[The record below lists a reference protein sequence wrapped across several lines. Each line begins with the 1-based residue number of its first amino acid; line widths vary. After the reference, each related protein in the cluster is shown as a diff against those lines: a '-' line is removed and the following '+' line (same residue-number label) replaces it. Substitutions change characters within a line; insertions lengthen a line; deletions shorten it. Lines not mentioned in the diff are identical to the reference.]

1 MSINTESHSKHFI
14 KSSRTEYQVAVIGA
28 GPIGLLYAC
37 WLKQARPQLQVVVL
51 ERESKPKFKIGEST
65 LSGFCKALRSVGIS
79 QAALELLFFPKNGL
93 GFFHL
98 DESIGNVTEA
108 PEYILETFDE
118 TFQVERRLL
127 DGLLIANARRLG
139 VEVIQGARV
148 DLADSQLSTRGNK
161 IVYRY
166 QQQKYELRS
175 QLLVDASGPAS
186 AIARHLGLYNK
197 EDVNFQSNAV
207 WGYFKNLNRLGDRQ
221 NWSNVAQF
229 NRDEYT
235 QHFCFRE
242 GWMWYIPLIS
252 WENAPDIQS
261 ESILNR
267 FLGSE
272 AQLPTKEELAALHG
286 CPEEDVVSIG
296 MVLRQDR
303 DPKFIQGRQVAF
315 DYYANKY
322 PAIEQ
327 MLDGA
332 ELISDLYGTQQPL
345 RARANIRG
353 YAEQI
358 TGDGWLSIG
367 EAAFFVDPLIS
378 PGLTGGVAT
387 AYFAA
392 QSTLKAIDRNDFSR
406 QTFADYESF
415 ARKLYEALERDNQL
429 VYMSFNHPE
438 AIELIQRFQEIDAR
452 RHFNQHIM
460 SDYSLADTNV
470 WGILNPIYQSLQ
482 KQLWQ
487 IMRQAEIAVGD
498 RKTVEEQST
507 KDYEFM
513 VEQIQAYLSNYLD
526 NHLELT
532 PYIIQNEATEK
543 LNTELAHIV

>member
-1 MSINTESHSKHFI
+1 MSTKTKAHKSQSNKRSK
-14 KSSRTEYQVAVIGA
+14 SEYQVAVIGA
-28 GPIGLLYAC
+28 GPQGILYAS
-37 WLKQARPQLQVVVL
+37 WLKLARPHLQVVVL
-51 ERESKPKFKIGEST
+51 EREEKPKFKIGEST
-65 LSGFCKALRSVGIS
+65 LSGFCKALNSVGIS
-79 QAALELLFFPKNGL
+79 QEVLELLFFPKNGL

-98 DESIGNVTEA
+98 EESIKNITEA

-148 DLADSQLSTRGNK
+148 DLADSQLSDRGNK
-161 IVYRY
+161 IVYCY
-166 QQQKYELRS
+166 QQRKYSLQSR
-175 QLLVDASGPAS
+175 LLVDASGPAS
-186 AIARHLGLYNK
+186 VIAKHFGFYNK
-197 EDVNFQSNAV
+197 EAVDFQSNAV
-207 WGYFKNLNRLGDRQ
+207 WGYFKNLHRLGNRQ
-221 NWSNVAQF
+221 NWSNTAQF

-252 WENAPDIQS
+252 WENAPAIQS
-261 ESILNR
+261 ESMLNR
-267 FLGSE
+267 FLGSKAE
-272 AQLPTKEELAALHG
+272 LPNPEELAALHG
-286 CPEEDVVSIG
+286 CAEEDVVSVG

-303 DPKFIQGRQVAF
+303 DTKFTQGRQVAF
-315 DYYANKY
+315 DHYANKY
-322 PAIEQ
+322 PAIKQ

-332 ELISDLYGTQQPL
+332 ELLSDLYGTQQPL

-358 TGDGWLSIG
+358 VGDGWLSIG

-378 PGLTGGVAT
+378 PGLTGGAAT

-392 QSTLKAIDRNDFSR
+392 QSTLKAIDNGNFSR
-406 QTFADYESF
+406 QAFADYESF

-429 VYMSFNHPE
+429 VYMSFNHPQ

-452 RHFNQHIM
+452 RHFNQHM
-460 SDYSLADTNV
+460 NLDYSLADTNV

-487 IMRQAEIAVGD
+487 IMRQAEMTVGQH
-498 RKTVEEQST
+498 KPVEEQSRQ
-507 KDYEFM
+507 DYEFM
-513 VEQIQAYLSNYLD
+513 VKQIQVYLSSYLD

-532 PYIIQNEATEK
+532 PYITQNQAAEKLATE
-543 LNTELAHIV
+543 LVGV

>member
-1 MSINTESHSKHFI
+1 MTIKTESKDNHYG
-14 KSSRTEYQVAVIGA
+14 KSSRNEYQVTVIGA
-28 GPIGLLYAC
+28 GPIGILYAS

-51 ERESKPKFKIGEST
+51 EREEKPKFKIGEST

-79 QAALELLFFPKNGL
+79 QEALQLLFFPKNGL

-98 DESIGNVTEA
+98 DESIENVTEA

-148 DLADSQLSTRGNK
+148 DLSHSQLSDRGNK

-166 QQQKYELRS
+166 QQQKYQLKS

-186 AIARHLGLYNK
+186 VIAKHLGLYNK
-197 EDVNFQSNAV
+197 EDLNFQSNAV
-207 WGYFKNLNRLGDRQ
+207 WGYFKNLHRLGDRQ
-221 NWSNVAQF
+221 DWSNVAQF

-252 WENAPDIQS
+252 WENVPDAQRDS
-261 ESILNR
+261 MLDC
-267 FLGSE
+267 FLGSKAE
-272 AQLPTKEELAALHG
+272 LPTKEELAILHG
-286 CPEEDVVSIG
+286 CPEEDIVSIG

-303 DPKFIQGRQVAF
+303 DSQFPQGRQVAF

-322 PAIEQ
+322 PAIRQ

-353 YAEQI
+353 YAEQMV
-358 TGDGWLSIG
+358 GDGWLSIG

-392 QSTLKAIDRNDFSR
+392 QSTLKAIDNNNFSR
-406 QTFADYESF
+406 QAFADYQSF
-415 ARKLYEALERDNQL
+415 ARKLYQALERDNHL
-429 VYMSFNHPE
+429 VYMSFNHPQ

-452 RHFNQHIM
+452 RHFNQYM
-460 SDYSLADTNV
+460 SLDYSLADTNV

-487 IMRQAEIAVGD
+487 IMRQAEITVGQD
-498 RKTVEEQST
+498 KAIEAQSVQ
-507 KDYEFM
+507 DYEFM
-513 VEQIQAYLSNYLD
+513 VEQIQVYLSSYLD

-532 PYIIQNEATEK
+532 PYITQNEATQK
-543 LNTELAHIV
+543 LETELVCVE

>member
-1 MSINTESHSKHFI
+1 MGTNTESYDNHFRKTSK
-14 KSSRTEYQVAVIGA
+14 SEYQVAVIGA
-28 GPIGLLYAC
+28 GPQGILYAS
-37 WLKQARPQLQVVVL
+37 WLKQARPQLDVVVL
-51 ERESKPKFKIGEST
+51 EREEKPKFKIGEST

-79 QAALELLFFPKNGL
+79 QEALELLFFPKNGL
-93 GFFHL
+93 GFFHV
-98 DESIGNVTEA
+98 DESIENVAEA

-148 DLADSQLSTRGNK
+148 DLASSQLSDRGNT
-161 IVYRY
+161 IAYRH
-166 QQQKYELRS
+166 QQQKYKLKS
-175 QLLVDASGPAS
+175 NLVVDASGPAS
-186 AIARHLGLYNK
+186 VIARHLGLYNK
-197 EDVNFQSNAV
+197 EDVCFQSNAV
-207 WGYFKNLNRLGDRQ
+207 WGYFKNVNRLGDRQ
-221 NWSNVAQF
+221 DWQNLAQF
-229 NRDEYT
+229 SRDEYT

-252 WENAPDIQS
+252 WENVPDAQS
-261 ESILNR
+261 DSMLNR
-267 FLGSE
+267 FIGSE
-272 AQLPTKEELAALHG
+272 ELPTKEELATLHG

-303 DPKFIQGRQVAF
+303 DPKFAQGRQVAF
-315 DYYANKY
+315 DHYANKY
-322 PAIEQ
+322 PAIKE
-327 MLDGA
+327 MLEGA
-332 ELISDLYGTQQPL
+332 ELISDLYGTEQPL

-392 QSTLKAIDRNDFSR
+392 QSTIRAIDNNNFSR
-406 QTFADYESF
+406 QNFADYESF

-438 AIELIQRFQEIDAR
+438 ALKLIQRFQEIDAR
-452 RHFNQHIM
+452 RHFNQHIV

-487 IMRQAEIAVGD
+487 IMRQAEITVGEGKAV
-498 RKTVEEQST
+498 KEQSIE
-507 KDYEFM
+507 DYEFM
-513 VEQIQAYLSNYLD
+513 VSQIQAYLANYLD

-532 PYIIQNEATEK
+532 PYIIQNEATEELK
-543 LNTELAHIV
+543 TELVCID

>member
-1 MSINTESHSKHFI
+1 MSVRTEAKKIFPG
-14 KSSRTEYQVAVIGA
+14 KSSRQEYQVAVIGA
-28 GPIGLLYAC
+28 GPQGILYAC
-37 WLKQARPQLQVVVL
+37 WLKLARPHLQVVVL
-51 ERESKPKFKIGEST
+51 EREEKPKFKIGEST
-65 LSGFCKALRSVGIS
+65 LSGFCKALNSVGIS
-79 QAALELLFFPKNGL
+79 REALELLFFPKNGL

-98 DESIGNVTEA
+98 EESVKNITEA

-127 DGLLIANARRLG
+127 DSLLIANARRLG

-148 DLADSQLSTRGNK
+148 DLSNSQLSDRGNK
-161 IVYRY
+161 IAYRY
-166 QQQKYELRS
+166 QQQKYELRA

-186 AIARHLGLYNK
+186 VIAKHFDLYNK
-197 EDVNFQSNAV
+197 ENVNFQSNAV

-221 NWSNVAQF
+221 NWSSLAQF

-252 WENAPDIQS
+252 WENVPDVRN
-261 ESILNR
+261 EFMLNR
-267 FLGSE
+267 LLGSNAE
-272 AQLPTKEELAALHG
+272 LPNPEELAALHG
-286 CPEEDVVSIG
+286 CPEEDIVSIG

-303 DPKFIQGRQVAF
+303 DANFAQGRQVAF
-315 DYYANKY
+315 DHYASKY
-322 PAIEQ
+322 PAIQQ
-327 MLDGA
+327 MLNGA
-332 ELISDLYGTQQPL
+332 ELIGDLYGTQQPL

-358 TGDGWLSIG
+358 VGDGWLSIG

-378 PGLTGGVAT
+378 PGLTSGVAT

-392 QSTLKAIDRNDFSR
+392 QSTLKAIDNQNFSR
-406 QTFADYESF
+406 QAFADYESF

-429 VYMSFNHPE
+429 VYMSFNHPR

-452 RHFNQHIM
+452 RHFNQHM
-460 SDYSLADTNV
+460 SSDYSLADTNV

-487 IMRQAEIAVGD
+487 IMHQAEVTVGQH
-498 RKTVEEQST
+498 KAIEEQSLQ
-507 KDYEFM
+507 DYEFM
-513 VEQIQAYLSNYLD
+513 VEQIQVYLSSYLD

-532 PYIIQNEATEK
+532 PYITQNQAIEK
-543 LNTELAHIV
+543 LQTELIHAA